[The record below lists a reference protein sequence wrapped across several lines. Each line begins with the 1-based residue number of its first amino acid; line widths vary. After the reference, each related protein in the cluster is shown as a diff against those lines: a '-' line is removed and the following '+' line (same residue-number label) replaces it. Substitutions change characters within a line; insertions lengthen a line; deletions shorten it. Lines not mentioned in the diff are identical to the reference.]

1 MEFKDYYDILGV
13 KPDASEAEIKAAY
26 RKLARQYHPDK
37 NKEAGAE
44 DKFKAVNEA
53 NEVLRDKEKRRAYD
67 QVRAGGY
74 RGGEQFRPPP
84 GFGQGFD
91 FGDGAGEGDFSDFF
105 ESLFGRGAGGH
116 RGQPRARRGRDVQ
129 AQVQIDLQTAF
140 DGGRTRVALHDSHGN
155 ERVLEVKI
163 PAGIQPGQVIRLSGQ
178 GHAGAAGGPSGDLLL
193 EVAIRDDARFRLDGR
208 NVLHVLPIAPGRRR
222 WAPRCRCRRWPV
234 RWTCVFPRG
243 RSRARSCGSRDVA
256 CRVRR
261 RATSWWNCRS
271 ARPRPTTTS
280 SARPTR
286 HCTSISRT
294 TTRAAE
300 PLVRPLAA
308 NENGA
313 HGRRFHVF

>member
-105 ESLFGRGAGGH
+105 ESLFGRGAGGGH

-193 EVAIRDDARFRLDGR
+193 EVAIRDDARFKLDGR
-208 NVLHVLPIAPGRRR
+208 NVLHVLPIAPWEAALGATVPVPTLAGTVDLRIPAGAQSGKKLRLKGRGMPGTPPGDQLVELSIRTPPAEDDKQR
-222 WAPRCRCRRWPV
+222 KAYEALHKH
-234 RWTCVFPRG
+234 FADYNPRG
-243 RSRARSCGSRDVA
+243 
-256 CRVRR
+256 
-261 RATSWWNCRS
+261 
-271 ARPRPTTTS
+271 
-280 SARPTR
+280 
-286 HCTSISRT
+286 
-294 TTRAAE
+294 
-300 PLVRPLAA
+300 
-308 NENGA
+308 
-313 HGRRFHVF
+313 

>member
-13 KPDASEAEIKAAY
+13 KPDASEAEIKAAF

-37 NKEAGAE
+37 NKDAGAE
-44 DKFKAVNEA
+44 EKFKAINEA

-91 FGDGAGEGDFSDFF
+91 FGDAGDGDFSDFF
-105 ESLFGRGAGGH
+105 ESLFGRGGH

-140 DGGRTRVALHDSHGN
+140 DGGRTRVALHDGQGN

-193 EVAIRDDARFRLDGR
+193 EVAIRDDARFKLDGR
-208 NVLHVLPIAPGRRR
+208 NVLHVLPIAPWEAALGATVPVPTLGGAVDLRIPAGSQSGRKLRLKGR
-222 WAPRCRCRRWPV
+222 GMPGPQPGDQLVELSIRTPPVDDDKQRKAYEALQKQFADFDPR
-234 RWTCVFPRG
+234 
-243 RSRARSCGSRDVA
+243 A
-256 CRVRR
+256 
-261 RATSWWNCRS
+261 
-271 ARPRPTTTS
+271 
-280 SARPTR
+280 
-286 HCTSISRT
+286 
-294 TTRAAE
+294 
-300 PLVRPLAA
+300 
-308 NENGA
+308 
-313 HGRRFHVF
+313 

>member
-13 KPDASEAEIKAAY
+13 KPDASETEIKAAF

-37 NKEAGAE
+37 NKDAGAE
-44 DKFKAVNEA
+44 EKFKAINEA

-91 FGDGAGEGDFSDFF
+91 FGDAGDGDFSDFF
-105 ESLFGRGAGGH
+105 ESLFGRGGH

-140 DGGRTRVALHDSHGN
+140 DGGRTRVALHDGQGN

-178 GHAGAAGGPSGDLLL
+178 GHAGAAGGPNGDLLL
-193 EVAIRDDARFRLDGR
+193 EVAIRDDARFKLDGR
-208 NVLHVLPIAPGRRR
+208 NVLHVLPITPWEAALGATVPVPTLGGAVDLRIPAGSQSGRKLRLKGRGMPGPQPGDQLVELSIRTPPVDDDKQRK
-222 WAPRCRCRRWPV
+222 AYEALQKQFADFDPR
-234 RWTCVFPRG
+234 
-243 RSRARSCGSRDVA
+243 A
-256 CRVRR
+256 
-261 RATSWWNCRS
+261 
-271 ARPRPTTTS
+271 
-280 SARPTR
+280 
-286 HCTSISRT
+286 
-294 TTRAAE
+294 
-300 PLVRPLAA
+300 
-308 NENGA
+308 
-313 HGRRFHVF
+313 

>member
-44 DKFKAVNEA
+44 DKFKAINEA

-84 GFGQGFD
+84 GFGQGYD
-91 FGDGAGEGDFSDFF
+91 FGDGGAGEGDFSDFF

-140 DGGRTRVALHDSHGN
+140 DGGRTRVALHDSHGH

-178 GHAGAAGGPSGDLLL
+178 GHAGAAGGPNGDLLL
-193 EVAIRDDARFRLDGR
+193 EVAIRDDARFKLDGR
-208 NVLHVLPIAPGRRR
+208 NVLHVLPIAPWEAALGATVPVPTLAGTVDLRIPAGSQSGKKLRLKGRGMPGAQPGDQLVELSIRTPPADDDKQR
-222 WAPRCRCRRWPV
+222 KAYESLHKH
-234 RWTCVFPRG
+234 FADYNPRG
-243 RSRARSCGSRDVA
+243 
-256 CRVRR
+256 
-261 RATSWWNCRS
+261 
-271 ARPRPTTTS
+271 
-280 SARPTR
+280 
-286 HCTSISRT
+286 
-294 TTRAAE
+294 
-300 PLVRPLAA
+300 
-308 NENGA
+308 
-313 HGRRFHVF
+313 